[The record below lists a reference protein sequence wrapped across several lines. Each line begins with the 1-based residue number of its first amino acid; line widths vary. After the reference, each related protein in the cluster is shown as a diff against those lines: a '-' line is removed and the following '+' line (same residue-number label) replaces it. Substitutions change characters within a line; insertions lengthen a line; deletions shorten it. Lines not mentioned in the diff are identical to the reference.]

1 MKLDFRRFASVRP
14 EFTGDVIRYA
24 FTIPANAPDPELA
37 RQFAAFLLGPDGRR
51 ILEADHQ
58 PLLTPPE
65 LDDAAAAPEEVRRA
79 CAGTRWSVLQGL
91 QAPGRPWAPPAP
103 ASPALM
109 RGRRVSPFWAL
120 CAVAGVVLVTFV
132 ALPAASMIVGAGAG
146 LLGEALRQDDVRRSL
161 VLTVT
166 AALITTVI
174 GFVVGVP
181 LAYLLARREFPGKRA
196 IEGIIDL
203 PIVFPHTAAGIA
215 LLTVYGRQG
224 VVGRLLAPLGI
235 EFTETVAGIVLA
247 MLFVSLPFL
256 VDGARES
263 FALVDERYEHV
274 ARTLGSSRF
283 GAFARVTF
291 PQAWRGVL
299 AGAVL
304 MWGRGISEFGAVVIL
319 AYNPKVIS
327 VLTFERFE
335 GFGLSA
341 AQPPAVLIVIVAFV
355 VFLLVR
361 SFLVPRRRRSKTGAP

>member
-1 MKLDFRRFASVRP
+1 
-14 EFTGDVIRYA
+14 
-24 FTIPANAPDPELA
+24 
-37 RQFAAFLLGPDGRR
+37 
-51 ILEADHQ
+51 
-58 PLLTPPE
+58 
-65 LDDAAAAPEEVRRA
+65 
-79 CAGTRWSVLQGL
+79 
-91 QAPGRPWAPPAP
+91 
-103 ASPALM
+103 M
-109 RGRRVSPFWAL
+109 RGRPVSPFWAL
-120 CAVAGVVLVTFV
+120 CAVAGVVVITFV

-181 LAYLLARREFPGKRA
+181 LAYLLARRDFPGKRA

-256 VDGARES
+256 VDGAREA

-291 PQAWRGVL
+291 PQAWRGRPGRR
-299 AGAVL
+299 GADV
-304 MWGRGISEFGAVVIL
+304 GARHQRV
-319 AYNPKVIS
+319 
-327 VLTFERFE
+327 
-335 GFGLSA
+335 
-341 AQPPAVLIVIVAFV
+341 
-355 VFLLVR
+355 
-361 SFLVPRRRRSKTGAP
+361 RRRGDPRLQPQGHLGADVRALRGLRAERRAAARPCSS

>member
-1 MKLDFRRFASVRP
+1 MP
-14 EFTGDVIRYA
+14 
-24 FTIPANAPDPELA
+24 
-37 RQFAAFLLGPDGRR
+37 
-51 ILEADHQ
+51 
-58 PLLTPPE
+58 
-65 LDDAAAAPEEVRRA
+65 
-79 CAGTRWSVLQGL
+79 
-91 QAPGRPWAPPAP
+91 
-103 ASPALM
+103 
-109 RGRRVSPFWAL
+109 GRRVSLFWAL
-120 CAVAGVVLVTFV
+120 CAVAGAAVLTFV
-132 ALPAASMIVGAGAG
+132 LLPAASMIAGAGAG

-166 AALITTVI
+166 AALICTVI
-174 GFVVGVP
+174 GFVAGVP
-181 LAYLLARREFPGKRA
+181 LAYLLARKDFPGKRA
-196 IEGIIDL
+196 LEGVIDL

-215 LLTVYGRQG
+215 LLTVYGREG
-224 VVGRLLAPLGI
+224 VVGRLLAPLGVT
-235 EFTETVAGIVLA
+235 FTETTAGIVLA

-256 VDGARES
+256 IDGSREA

-361 SFLVPRRRRSKTGAP
+361 TFLVPRRRVGVRTRRSGTGER

>member
-1 MKLDFRRFASVRP
+1 MAGGRISLFW
-14 EFTGDVIRYA
+14 A
-24 FTIPANAPDPELA
+24 FCAV
-37 RQFAAFLLGPDGRR
+37 
-51 ILEADHQ
+51 
-58 PLLTPPE
+58 
-65 LDDAAAAPEEVRRA
+65 AAAA
-79 CAGTRWSVLQGL
+79 VL
-91 QAPGRPWAPPAP
+91 
-103 ASPALM
+103 
-109 RGRRVSPFWAL
+109 
-120 CAVAGVVLVTFV
+120 TFV
-132 ALPAASMIVGAGAG
+132 LLPAASMIAGAGAG

-161 VLTVT
+161 ILTVG
-166 AALITTVI
+166 AALLCTVI
-174 GFVVGVP
+174 GFIAGVP
-181 LAYLLARREFPGKRA
+181 LAYLLARRDFPGKRA
-196 IEGIIDL
+196 LEGVIDL

-215 LLTVYGRQG
+215 LLTVYGREG

-235 EFTETVAGIVLA
+235 TFTETLAGIVLA

-256 VDGARES
+256 IDGSREA

-335 GFGLSA
+335 GFGLRA

-361 SFLVPRRRRSKTGAP
+361 TFLVPRRRAGAKARRRGTGAG

>member
-1 MKLDFRRFASVRP
+1 MRQRRMS
-14 EFTGDVIRYA
+14 
-24 FTIPANAPDPELA
+24 
-37 RQFAAFLLGPDGRR
+37 GRR
-51 ILEADHQ
+51 I
-58 PLLTPPE
+58 
-65 LDDAAAAPEEVRRA
+65 
-79 CAGTRWSVLQGL
+79 
-91 QAPGRPWAPPAP
+91 
-103 ASPALM
+103 
-109 RGRRVSPFWAL
+109 SPFWAL
-120 CAVAGVVLVTFV
+120 CVAAGVLVVVFV
-132 ALPAASMIVGAGAG
+132 AMPAASMLAGAGAG

-161 VLTVT
+161 VLTVS
-166 AALITTVI
+166 AALITTAI
-174 GFVVGVP
+174 GFVAGVP
-181 LAYLLARREFPGKRA
+181 LAYLLARKEFPGKRA
-196 IEGIIDL
+196 VEGLIDV

-224 VVGRLLAPLGI
+224 IAGRLLAPLGL

-256 VDGARES
+256 VDGSREA

-299 AGAVL
+299 AGALL

-335 GFGLSA
+335 GFGLRA
-341 AQPPAVLIVIVAFV
+341 AQPPAVLIVLVAFL
-355 VFLLVR
+355 VFVLVR
-361 SFLVPRRRRSKTGAP
+361 ALSAPRRRRSGTEPP